1 MHKIKIRLLLVILS
15 FFIGFSCAETNDRPI
30 TPGTP
35 SEIPL
40 RLKKIMPDLYLITGR
55 GANVVVRRTPEGL
68 FLIDNKVQYNI
79 VWREL
84 NELIKEK
91 ISTQPI
97 RYAFITHHHADHGG
111 NNQRVIDSGAELIGH
126 KNIVDILQT
135 YKSIIA
141 PVNPAPPTITFTEK
155 YTVKIADVE
164 AIAYYW
170 GPGHTNADIA
180 IYFPDQ
186 KVVAVADMLYING
199 EPAVDGLDGHGS
211 LFGMLQRIDDLLGL
225 EFELAIPGRGDN
237 VFTRQE
243 VILYRD
249 RLAELIRRGQ
259 QAIKQGA
266 TEETWV
272 DTVQPYDLGFRL
284 VGHFWTSPKH
294 FAPIYR
300 ELSDSVK
307 GQ

>member
-1 MHKIKIRLLLVILS
+1 
-15 FFIGFSCAETNDRPI
+15 
-30 TPGTP
+30 
-35 SEIPL
+35 
-40 RLKKIMPDLYLITGR
+40 MPDLYLITGR
-55 GANVVVRRTPEGL
+55 GANAVVRRTSEGL
-68 FLIDNKVQYNI
+68 FLIDNKVQYDI

-84 NELIKEK
+84 NELIRKK

-111 NNQRVIDSGAELIGH
+111 NNQRVIDSGTELIGH
-126 KNIVDILQT
+126 KNIISILQN

-141 PVNPAPPTITFTEK
+141 PVNPAIPTITFTEK
-155 YTVKIADVE
+155 YAAKIADVK

-186 KVVAVADMLYING
+186 KAVVVGDMLYLNG
-199 EPAVDGLDGHGS
+199 EPAVDALDGHGS
-211 LFGMLQRIDDLLGL
+211 LFGMLQRIDDLLSL
-225 EFELAIPGRGDN
+225 DFVLAIPGRGDN

-259 QAIKQGA
+259 QAIIQGV
-266 TEETWV
+266 TQEEWV
-272 DTVQPYDLGFRL
+272 DKVQTYDLGFRFT
-284 VGHFWTSPKH
+284 GHFWKSSKY
-294 FAPIYR
+294 FAPIYQ
-300 ELSDSVK
+300 ELLDSVK